1 MRQEAAT
8 TGSCTTKIL
17 SLPITP
23 IAAAAVAPLLRR
35 DGDGNGDRLCAVRL
49 CLPSFRRLGGRRD
62 PFDAD
67 IFFFSVSFSSGPW
80 SQLDTSV
87 GRPKGNSRSDHFW
100 PNGPVPSA
108 STQQPTPK
116 PLGNQMRMRRRRAI
130 VTLGAVAEVGTGGP
144 AASGECGVVGNWYLH
159 QPNNAWNFILISLG
173 MTKEDDMLRYKLD
186 RIPFLEEKVRKVR
199 ENGKIICL
207 DINQLMLSQENRFAF
222 TMEVAEEANAYLEKN
237 RHEYGLKKPILHVLS
252 DRMNEA
258 GFSRPEGYLYPYPIK
273 PGPYFIKEE
282 GN

>member
-1 MRQEAAT
+1 
-8 TGSCTTKIL
+8 
-17 SLPITP
+17 
-23 IAAAAVAPLLRR
+23 
-35 DGDGNGDRLCAVRL
+35 
-49 CLPSFRRLGGRRD
+49 
-62 PFDAD
+62 
-67 IFFFSVSFSSGPW
+67 
-80 SQLDTSV
+80 
-87 GRPKGNSRSDHFW
+87 
-100 PNGPVPSA
+100 
-108 STQQPTPK
+108 
-116 PLGNQMRMRRRRAI
+116 
-130 VTLGAVAEVGTGGP
+130 
-144 AASGECGVVGNWYLH
+144 
-159 QPNNAWNFILISLG
+159 
-173 MTKEDDMLRYKLD
+173 MLRYKLD

-237 RHEYGLKKPILHVLS
+237 RNEYGLKKPILHVLS

>member
-1 MRQEAAT
+1 MAMAMA
-8 TGSCTTKIL
+8 SF
-17 SLPITP
+17 
-23 IAAAAVAPLLRR
+23 AVASHHRGGHLAAGFPSSAREGGR
-35 DGDGNGDRLCAVRL
+35 AGRSAVTISMRAQKKSSGDSGSSSGGEGGGGDGRA
-49 CLPSFRRLGGRRD
+49 SSGRR
-62 PFDAD
+62 
-67 IFFFSVSFSSGPW
+67 VW
-80 SQLDTSV
+80 
-87 GRPKGNSRSDHFW
+87 
-100 PNGPVPSA
+100 
-108 STQQPTPK
+108 
-116 PLGNQMRMRRRRAI
+116 RRRK
-130 VTLGAVAEVGTGGP
+130 L
-144 AASGECGVVGNWYLH
+144 
-159 QPNNAWNFILISLG
+159 
-173 MTKEDDMLRYKLD
+173 TKNDDTLRYKLD

>member
-1 MRQEAAT
+1 
-8 TGSCTTKIL
+8 
-17 SLPITP
+17 
-23 IAAAAVAPLLRR
+23 
-35 DGDGNGDRLCAVRL
+35 
-49 CLPSFRRLGGRRD
+49 
-62 PFDAD
+62 
-67 IFFFSVSFSSGPW
+67 
-80 SQLDTSV
+80 
-87 GRPKGNSRSDHFW
+87 
-100 PNGPVPSA
+100 VPSA
-108 STQQPTPK
+108 SSPAPAANAKTAREPDEVWEWDRER
-116 PLGNQMRMRRRRAI
+116 LGYLSCKMAMAMASFVAAPHHHGSHLAAGFPFSARAGRSVGRSGATISMRAQKKKSNSDSGSSSGGGDGRASSGRRVWRRRK
-130 VTLGAVAEVGTGGP
+130 L
-144 AASGECGVVGNWYLH
+144 
-159 QPNNAWNFILISLG
+159 
-173 MTKEDDMLRYKLD
+173 TKEDDMLRYKLD

>member
-1 MRQEAAT
+1 MPQLFMQTIE
-8 TGSCTTKIL
+8 CKLQWI
-17 SLPITP
+17 
-23 IAAAAVAPLLRR
+23 
-35 DGDGNGDRLCAVRL
+35 
-49 CLPSFRRLGGRRD
+49 
-62 PFDAD
+62 
-67 IFFFSVSFSSGPW
+67 SVTF
-80 SQLDTSV
+80 TSV
-87 GRPKGNSRSDHFW
+87 FGYARGTIYYHPFEFITFTDLH
-100 PNGPVPSA
+100 
-108 STQQPTPK
+108 
-116 PLGNQMRMRRRRAI
+116 LCI
-130 VTLGAVAEVGTGGP
+130 TLNYI
-144 AASGECGVVGNWYLH
+144 SYL
-159 QPNNAWNFILISLG
+159 Q
-173 MTKEDDMLRYKLD
+173 TKEDDMLCYKLD

-282 GN
+282 GNWVKSRATS

>member
-1 MRQEAAT
+1 MSVFGYARGTIVCRPSEFT
-8 TGSCTTKIL
+8 TFTN
-17 SLPITP
+17 LPLCIT
-23 IAAAAVAPLLRR
+23 L
-35 DGDGNGDRLCAVRL
+35 NY
-49 CLPSFRRLGGRRD
+49 
-62 PFDAD
+62 
-67 IFFFSVSFSSGPW
+67 VS
-80 SQLDTSV
+80 
-87 GRPKGNSRSDHFW
+87 
-100 PNGPVPSA
+100 
-108 STQQPTPK
+108 
-116 PLGNQMRMRRRRAI
+116 
-130 VTLGAVAEVGTGGP
+130 
-144 AASGECGVVGNWYLH
+144 YL
-159 QPNNAWNFILISLG
+159 Q
-173 MTKEDDMLRYKLD
+173 TKEDDMLRYKLD

>member
-1 MRQEAAT
+1 MAMAMA
-8 TGSCTTKIL
+8 
-17 SLPITP
+17 SL
-23 IAAAAVAPLLRR
+23 AAAGHQAAGFPASPRAGGRTGRSGVTISMRAQKKKSSGESESGSG
-35 DGDGNGDRLCAVRL
+35 DGDGRGR
-49 CLPSFRRLGGRRD
+49 SGRR
-62 PFDAD
+62 
-67 IFFFSVSFSSGPW
+67 VW
-80 SQLDTSV
+80 
-87 GRPKGNSRSDHFW
+87 
-100 PNGPVPSA
+100 
-108 STQQPTPK
+108 
-116 PLGNQMRMRRRRAI
+116 RRRK
-130 VTLGAVAEVGTGGP
+130 L
-144 AASGECGVVGNWYLH
+144 
-159 QPNNAWNFILISLG
+159 
-173 MTKEDDMLRYKLD
+173 TKEDDMLRYKLD

-282 GN
+282 GH